1 MAHRSDADIIAHTH
15 NTARYFVSTRHVSWV
30 LLIGTCLW
38 GIYGFLSMPQRK
50 DPDIPVRVAL
60 VLTSWPGAS
69 SEKVEQLVTQ
79 KIEETIAKNSKI
91 EKLESVSRTGLSAVY
106 ITLDEAVKDRGKEF
120 DDIKLKLDAITN
132 LPDGAGPIQ
141 FIKDF
146 GDTAAMMLT
155 VASPKVDRV
164 AVELRAAGIR
174 QAIESVRRG
183 TSATGTRLTIVQPLP
198 STVTPASADAAIGAF
213 VRGAMNAGV
222 LSDVRTLLRPGFV
235 GI

>member
-15 NTARYFVSTRHVSWV
+15 NTARYFTQTRHVAWV
-30 LLIGTCLW
+30 LLVATCLW
-38 GIYGFLSMPQRK
+38 GVYGFLTMPQRK
-50 DPDIPVRVAL
+50 DPDVPVRVAL
-60 VLTSWPGAS
+60 TLTSWPGAS
-69 SEKVEQLVTQ
+69 SEKVEDLVTRR
-79 KIEETIAKNSKI
+79 IEESIAKNPKI

-146 GDTAAMMLT
+146 ADTAALMLT

-174 QAIESVRRG
+174 QAIEEVRRKAS
-183 TSATGTRLTIVQPLP
+183 TAGTRLTIVQPLA
-198 STVTPASADAAIGAF
+198 STVIPRRRNRRWASSFAA
-213 VRGAMNAGV
+213 R
-222 LSDVRTLLRPGFV
+222 
-235 GI
+235 